1 MPIYEF
7 YSPDTHKI
15 YSFLARR
22 LLSPVPI
29 PQCPDG
35 QKYRMEKLVSRFS
48 FTGRAKEPSAESPK
62 PDLDPRQEAA
72 MMEMAREMESIGD
85 DNPDP
90 KVLGRM
96 MRKMLDITGQKPPGD
111 MEEMLRRLESGED
124 PEKLEEEFG
133 DAMDQLDLPGEGEE
147 TPAGEL
153 KRALVRKLRRAPSRD
168 PQLYEL
174 ADYLPPSHPGT

>member
-22 LLSPVPI
+22 LLTEVPI

-35 QKYRMEKLVSRFS
+35 AQHRMEKMVSRFS
-48 FTGRAKEPSAESPK
+48 FTGRAKEPSATANDPE
-62 PDLDPRQEAA
+62 LDPRQEAA
-72 MMEMAREMESIGD
+72 MMEMAREMESMGD

-96 MRKMLDITGQKPPGD
+96 MRKMMDITGQKAPGE

-133 DAMDQLDLPGEGEE
+133 DAMDQFDLPGEGDE
-147 TPAGEL
+147 TAAGDL
-153 KRALVRKLRRAPSRD
+153 KRALSRRLRRAPTRD
-168 PQLYEL
+168 PHLYEL
-174 ADYLPPSHPGT
+174 SDFLPKEKTRA